1 MTGRN
6 AREKIN
12 SVTRLII
19 REVTDQLKG
28 RNRKLSRVG
37 TSWQRSMFLE
47 WRHWKSQ
54 IFFGLTPTLLREE
67 ITKQSSMSNDMLQ
80 GKAVFE
86 AFAKQ
91 VNKTQGMNLTDALG
105 GLWRWTARFGQVRDF
120 RKWKIRFKLYNMTMN
135 VTLAGL
141 RILLELGRTWPMF
154 AKWWVRSSFG
164 QPNSLGQ
171 WTMIL
176 LFFHAEF
183 YMMLKL

>member
-12 SVTRLII
+12 SFTRLII
-19 REVTDQLKG
+19 REETDQLRS

-37 TSWQRSMFLE
+37 TSWQRSMFL
-47 WRHWKSQ
+47 RVTSLKKSDL
-54 IFFGLTPTLLREE
+54 FFGLTPTLLREE

-105 GLWRWTARFGQVRDF
+105 GL
-120 RKWKIRFKLYNMTMN
+120 
-135 VTLAGL
+135 
-141 RILLELGRTWPMF
+141 
-154 AKWWVRSSFG
+154 
-164 QPNSLGQ
+164 
-171 WTMIL
+171 
-176 LFFHAEF
+176 
-183 YMMLKL
+183 